1 MLDNILMRTKTNHT
15 RKTFSKKFGGN
26 PIYARLPLPPE
37 DRVVY
42 RLPTSHPY
50 ANNEPAQPA
59 CVSANNMSA
68 ML

>member
-1 MLDNILMRTKTNHT
+1 MVRCVPHDLKRTLRRFYHKE
-15 RKTFSKKFGGN
+15 G
-26 PIYARLPLPPE
+26 
-37 DRVVY
+37 DVVY

>member
-1 MLDNILMRTKTNHT
+1 MVLNISMDSLKFDGPLCASWLKRTLRRFYYKE
-15 RKTFSKKFGGN
+15 G
-26 PIYARLPLPPE
+26 
-37 DRVVY
+37 DVVY

-50 ANNEPAQPA
+50 DNNEPTQPA